1 MHDER
6 KGKKMEKKN
15 NLGITIGYGL
25 GSMVRVGENLWG
37 FYLSYF
43 LVTVVGINA
52 AAAGSISGAALLIAS
67 IACVFIGYISDN
79 SKSKYGKRRPMML
92 VSIFP
97 TAILMSLIFV
107 QVDFG
112 GATTA
117 YYGVVCILFYVMY
130 YVFLVPYDSLGAELT
145 VDYNSRTRIRSLCT
159 VILYVSVFVGGTLV
173 MYAQIGIANAG
184 FGEESSSWSY
194 AVLLTCTLPMLI
206 CGLIA
211 WRVTRGKEPAGEE
224 TATNAPKENIFKSY
238 LTVLKVKP
246 FVAIALWS
254 LLYFIGNTILA
265 GMLVYFGVYVC
276 GLDEATASTSFTIS
290 MVVTIVMAVPANWLS
305 GKFGKKNALLIAM
318 AVFAVVGLIVF
329 IKGPTGYIDVVL
341 VSIGYG
347 ITNSIALICS
357 YAMVYDIGELN
368 TFKFGDDKTAAAV
381 GTYTLGM
388 GLAQAIGYSLI
399 GYILAWAGFDA
410 MSLEQSESVVRTIL
424 VAETILPI
432 AFMAISAIIVA
443 VFYKINPRNYAALC
457 EALEAKKEGKEYS
470 TEGFKELL

>member
-1 MHDER
+1 MN
-6 KGKKMEKKN
+6 KKS
-15 NLGITIGYGL
+15 NLGVTLGYGL

-43 LVTVVGINA
+43 LVTVVGLNA
-52 AAAGSISGAALLIAS
+52 AAAGTISGAALLIAS
-67 IACVFIGYISDN
+67 IACIFIGYISDN

-92 VSIFP
+92 FSIFP
-97 TAILMSLIFV
+97 TAILMSLIFI

-117 YYGVVCILFYVMY
+117 YYSVVCILFYIMY

-145 VDYNSRTRIRSLCT
+145 VDYNSRTKIRSLCT
-159 VILYVSVFVGGTLV
+159 VILYVSVFIGGTLV
-173 MYAQIGIANAG
+173 MYVQMGLTNSGIGKAA
-184 FGEESSSWSY
+184 SSWSY
-194 AVLLTCTLPMLI
+194 AVLLTCTIPMLV

-211 WRVTRGKEPAGEE
+211 WRATRGKEPSGEE
-224 TATNAPKENIFKSY
+224 IVTDTPKENIFKSY

-254 LLYFIGNTILA
+254 LLYFIGNTIMA

-276 GLDEATASTSFTIS
+276 GLDEATASTAFTIS
-290 MVVTIVMAVPANWLS
+290 MVVTIVMALPANWIS
-305 GKFGKKNALLIAM
+305 SKFGKKNALLIAM

-329 IKGPTGYIDVVL
+329 IKGPTGYIDVAL
-341 VSIGYG
+341 ISIGYG
-347 ITNSIALICS
+347 VTNSIALICS

-368 TFKFGDDKTAAAV
+368 MFKFGEDKTAAAV

-388 GLAQAIGYSLI
+388 GLAQSIGYSLI

-410 MSLEQSESVVRTIL
+410 MAVEQAESVTRTIL
-424 VAETILPI
+424 VAETLVPI
-432 AFMAISAIIVA
+432 AFMALSALVIA
-443 VFYKINPRNYAALC
+443 LFYKINPRNYAALC
-457 EALEAKKEGKEYS
+457 EALEAKKEGREYS
-470 TEGFKELL
+470 VEGFKELL

>member
-1 MHDER
+1 
-6 KGKKMEKKN
+6 MEKKKGSWATT
-15 NLGITIGYGL
+15 LGYGL

-79 SKSKYGKRRPMML
+79 SKSKYGKRRPMMIA
-92 VSIFP
+92 SIFP
-97 TAILMSLIFV
+97 TAILMTLIFV

-112 GATTA
+112 GATTV
-117 YYGVVCILFYVMY
+117 YYGAVCILFYIMY

-145 VDYNSRTRIRSLCT
+145 VDYNSRTKIRSLCT

-173 MYAQIGIANAG
+173 MYVQLWFANAG
-184 FGEESSSWSY
+184 IGGEAGSWSY

-211 WRVTRGKEPAGEE
+211 WKVTKGKEPIGED
-224 TATNAPKENIFKSY
+224 TSTDAPKENILKSY

-265 GMLVYFGVYVC
+265 GMLVYFGVYAC

-290 MVVTIVMAVPANWLS
+290 MVATIVMAVPANWIS
-305 GKFGKKNALLIAM
+305 GKVGKKNALLLAM
-318 AVFAVVGLIVF
+318 AIYTIIGLIVF
-329 IKGPTGYIDVVL
+329 FKGPSGYIDVVL
-341 VSIGYG
+341 ISIGYG
-347 ITNSIALICS
+347 CTNSIALICS

-368 TFKFGDDKTAAAV
+368 MFKFGDDKTAAAV

-399 GYILAWAGFDA
+399 GYILAWGGFDA
-410 MSLEQSESVVRTIL
+410 MALQQSEKAIDVMIL
-424 VAETILPI
+424 AETVVPVI
-432 AFMAISAIIVA
+432 FMVISAIIVA
-443 VFYKINPRNYAALC
+443 VFYKINPRNYAALV
-457 EALEAKKEGKEYS
+457 EALEAKQSGKEYS